1 MKEKQRK
8 SKRGSSNNKKTGH
21 KQENP
26 VNKASRSS
34 GWFTKEDAKKI
45 TKEVIG
51 RFHNI

>member
-1 MKEKQRK
+1 MEGKR
-8 SKRGSSNNKKTGH
+8 SKGKRNLSNNKKIGH
-21 KQENP
+21 KRENP
-26 VNKASRSS
+26 VNKTSRSR

>member
-1 MKEKQRK
+1 MERKQPK
-8 SKRGSSNNKKTGH
+8 NKRDLSNNKKIGH
-21 KQENP
+21 KRENP

-45 TKEVIG
+45 KKEVIG